1 MQGGIF
7 MSLYERLGGQE
18 GIQKVVDVFYKKVLE
33 DDTVNHF
40 FEHTDMEKQRRHQ
53 ALFLSWVTGGPNQ
66 YKGKAMEK
74 AHEGLNLQ
82 ENHFEAIANHLVSSL
97 KEFNV
102 SSDDIDQV
110 VNKLLTM
117 KDAILHK

>member
-1 MQGGIF
+1 

-33 DDTVNHF
+33 DDTVNHY

-53 ALFLSWVTGGPNQ
+53 TLFLSWVTGGPNQ
-66 YKGKAMEK
+66 YSGKGMEK

-82 ENHFEAIANHLVSSL
+82 ESHFEAIANHLVSSL

-102 SSDDIDQV
+102 SEKDIDQV
-110 VNKLLTM
+110 VQKLLTM